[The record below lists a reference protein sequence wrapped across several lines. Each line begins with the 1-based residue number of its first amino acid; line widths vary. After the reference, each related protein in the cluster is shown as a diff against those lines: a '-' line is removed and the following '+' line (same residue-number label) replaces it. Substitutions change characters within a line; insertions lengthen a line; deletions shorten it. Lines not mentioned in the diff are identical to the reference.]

1 MEKKGKQKDNEKMR
15 GSWELVLV
23 TVLSRSGTS
32 ARLCPF
38 PFSLSLLGFDDF
50 SSSHFL
56 FFPRV
61 GVLALFVCV
70 FFFFFFAQPSHLNS
84 FHYPYFLCTCWVSV
98 PPRAGRGSVRGSREA
113 AVANTDTLPA

>member
-70 FFFFFFAQPSHLNS
+70 FFFFFFLRNLLISTASTTHIFYVLVG
-84 FHYPYFLCTCWVSV
+84 FPYLLGQVEEV
-98 PPRAGRGSVRGSREA
+98 
-113 AVANTDTLPA
+113 